1 MPPDNDRKYQWG
13 FYGLLAGHLL
23 IWLSLGMA
31 LDLHPDEADH
41 WVWSRFLSWGYYE
54 HPPMI
59 AWVIRLCTT
68 LLGDTQ
74 WAMEVGSQGLT
85 LLVFVLIFQLA
96 RRQFGVRAAFFSV
109 LLLEAAPLYAVGSMI
124 FIIDTPLMVF
134 YSWAAVEFWRGWAL
148 KNNAAYYRAGIALGL
163 ALLSKFTAIL
173 FLAAAF
179 LFLVSSPERRKA
191 FRNPHLWTAL
201 VLGLLIFSPFL
212 YWNHL
217 NGWISLGSQLE
228 KGLTG
233 GKFGIQALAFV
244 FGQPLILGPVLFF
257 LLAGAWTRACLRDGW
272 RDDPSAYL
280 LFLTGVPLLVFTLA
294 AFKGKYTDPSWGNVA
309 WLFGAV
315 LLGKSLAENWPRISR
330 VRKWVVGGAVFLTGW
345 FPVLLIAIHIFFP
358 YLPVAAHQDRT
369 LEMRGWRE
377 LGRGLAREYTR
388 VFPNQEKVFVVADD
402 YQLAGVISFYTPQ
415 HPWPYSFG
423 KSARNIWTSLPELKN
438 QGALLVC
445 YQDHCPQ
452 DREKARGL
460 FSKIDKLREIQIF
473 RKEKVVKTFE
483 VFYVRN

>member
-1 MPPDNDRKYQWG
+1 MPPNNDRKYQWG

-54 HPPMI
+54 HPPMV
-59 AWVIRLCTT
+59 AWVIRLSTT
-68 LLGDTQ
+68 LLGNTQ

-85 LLVFVLIFQLA
+85 LLVFILIFQLA
-96 RRQFGVRAAFFSV
+96 RRQFGVRAAFFSM
-109 LLLEAAPLYAVGSMI
+109 LLLEATPLFAVGSMI
-124 FIIDTPLMVF
+124 LVIDTPLMVF
-134 YSWAAVEFWRGWAL
+134 YSWAALEFWRGWAL
-148 KNNAAYYRAGIALGL
+148 KNNAAFYRAGIALGL

-173 FLAAAF
+173 FPAAAF
-179 LFLVSSPERRKA
+179 LFLLSSPERRRT
-191 FRNPHLWTAL
+191 FRNPHLWAAL
-201 VLGLLIFSPFL
+201 GVGFLLFSPFI

-257 LLAGAWTRACLRDGW
+257 LMAGAWIRACRRGGW

-294 AFKGKYTDPSWGNVA
+294 AFKGKYTDPSWANVA

-315 LLGKSLAENWPRISR
+315 LLGKSLAEKWPRISR

-345 FPVLLIAIHIFFP
+345 FPVILIAVHIFFP

-369 LEMRGWRE
+369 LEMRGWKDLGQG
-377 LGRGLAREYTR
+377 LGRDYAR
-388 VFPNQEKVFVVADD
+388 VFPNQEKVFVVTDD
-402 YQLAGVISFYTPQ
+402 YQLGGVISFYTPQ

-423 KSARNIWTSLPELKN
+423 KSGRNIWTSLPELKR

-445 YQDHCPQ
+445 FPDNCPQ
-452 DREKARGL
+452 DREKARRL
-460 FSKIDKLREIQIF
+460 FSKIDKLREIQSF

-483 VFYVRN
+483 VYYVRN

>member
-1 MPPDNDRKYQWG
+1 MTSADDR
-13 FYGLLAGHLL
+13 FYHRSFYVLLAGHLL
-23 IWLSLGMA
+23 LWLSLGMM

-54 HPPMI
+54 HPPMV

-68 LLGDTQ
+68 LLGNTQ
-74 WAMEVGSQGLT
+74 WALEIGSQGLT
-85 LLVFVLIFQLA
+85 LLVFLLIFHLA
-96 RRQFGVRAAFFSV
+96 RSQFGVRAAFFSV
-109 LLLEAAPLYAVGSMI
+109 LLLEAAPLFAVGSMI
-124 FIIDTPLMVF
+124 FIIDTPLLVF

-148 KNNAAYYRAGIALGL
+148 KNNAAFYRAGIALGL

-179 LFLVSSPERRKA
+179 LFLVSSPERRKT
-191 FRNPHLWTAL
+191 FRNPHLWAAL
-201 VLGLLIFSPFL
+201 VLGLLVFSPFI

-233 GKFGIQALAFV
+233 GTFGIQVLAFV
-244 FGQPLILGPVLFF
+244 FGQPLILGPVLFY
-257 LLAGAWTRACLRDGW
+257 LLAGAWVRAGGRPGW
-272 RDDPSAYL
+272 RDDRLAYL
-280 LFLTGVPLLVFTLA
+280 LFLTGVPLLVFSLA
-294 AFKGKYTDPSWGNVA
+294 AFKGKYTDPSWANVA

-315 LLGKSLAENWPRISR
+315 LLGKSLAERWPQIARA
-330 VRKWVVGGAVFLTGW
+330 RKWAVGGAVFLTGW
-345 FPVLLIAIHIFFP
+345 FPVLLIAVHIFFP

-369 LEMRGWRE
+369 LEMRGWKD
-377 LGRGLAREYTR
+377 LGQGLERDYAR
-388 VFPNQEKVFVVADD
+388 VFPNREKVFVVTDD

-423 KSARNIWTSLPELKN
+423 KSARNIWISLPELKR

-445 YQDHCPQ
+445 IPGPLPSGPGKNPAPFFNQ
-452 DREKARGL
+452 R
-460 FSKIDKLREIQIF
+460 
-473 RKEKVVKTFE
+473 
-483 VFYVRN
+483 

>member
-1 MPPDNDRKYQWG
+1 MTSADDR
-13 FYGLLAGHLL
+13 FYHRSFYVLLAGHLL
-23 IWLSLGMA
+23 LWLSLGMM

-54 HPPMI
+54 HPPMV

-68 LLGDTQ
+68 LLGNTQ
-74 WAMEVGSQGLT
+74 WALEIGSQGLT
-85 LLVFVLIFQLA
+85 LLVFLLIFHLA
-96 RRQFGVRAAFFSV
+96 RSQFGVRAAFFSV
-109 LLLEAAPLYAVGSMI
+109 LLLEAAPLFAVGSMI
-124 FIIDTPLMVF
+124 FIIDTPLLVF

-148 KNNAAYYRAGIALGL
+148 KNNAAFYRAGIALGL

-179 LFLVSSPERRKA
+179 LFLVSSPERRKT
-191 FRNPHLWTAL
+191 FRNPHLWAAL
-201 VLGLLIFSPFL
+201 VLGLLVFSPFI

-233 GKFGIQALAFV
+233 GTFGIQVLAFV
-244 FGQPLILGPVLFF
+244 FGQPLILGPVLFY
-257 LLAGAWTRACLRDGW
+257 LLAGAWVRAGRRPGW
-272 RDDPSAYL
+272 RDDRLAYL
-280 LFLTGVPLLVFTLA
+280 LFLTGVPLLVFSLA
-294 AFKGKYTDPSWGNVA
+294 AFKGKYTDPSWANVA

-315 LLGKSLAENWPRISR
+315 LLGKSLAERWPQIARA
-330 VRKWVVGGAVFLTGW
+330 RKWAVGGAVFLTGW
-345 FPVLLIAIHIFFP
+345 FPVLLIAVHIFFP

-369 LEMRGWRE
+369 LEMRGWRALGQE
-377 LGRGLAREYTR
+377 LEREYAR
-388 VFPNQEKVFVVADD
+388 VFPNQKKVFVVVDD

-423 KSARNIWTSLPELKN
+423 KSARNIWISLPELKR

-445 YQDHCPQ
+445 IPDHCPQ
-452 DREKARGL
+452 DREKTRRL
-460 FSKIDKLREIQIF
+460 FSTSDKLREIPIL
-473 RKEKVVKTFE
+473 RKGKVVKTFE
-483 VFYVRN
+483 VYYVRN

>member
-1 MPPDNDRKYQWG
+1 MSSHNDRPYLWG
-13 FYGLLAGHLL
+13 FYALLAGHLL

-54 HPPMI
+54 HPPMV

-68 LLGDTQ
+68 LLGTNQ
-74 WAMEVGSQGLT
+74 WALEIGSQGLT
-85 LLVFVLIFQLA
+85 LLVFILIFQLA

-109 LLLEAAPLYAVGSMI
+109 LLLEAAPLFAVGSMI

-148 KNNAAYYRAGIALGL
+148 KNNAAFYRAGIALGL
-163 ALLSKFTAIL
+163 ALLSKFTAVL
-173 FLAAAF
+173 FLAAVF
-179 LFLVSSPERRKA
+179 LFLVSSPERRKG
-191 FRNPHLWTAL
+191 FRNPHLWAAL
-201 VLGLLIFSPFL
+201 ALGLILFSPFI

-217 NGWISLGSQLE
+217 NGWTSLGSQLE

-233 GKFGIQALAFV
+233 GKSGTQVLAFV
-244 FGQPLILGPVLFF
+244 LGQPLVLGPVLFV
-257 LLAGAWTRACLRDGW
+257 LMVGAWFRACRQSGW
-272 RDDPSAYL
+272 QDDRLTYL
-280 LFLTGVPLLVFTLA
+280 LFLTGVPLVVFSLA
-294 AFKGKYTDPSWGNVA
+294 AFKGKYTDPSWANVA

-315 LLGKSLAENWPRISR
+315 LLGKSLAEKWTQIAR

-345 FPVLLIAIHIFFP
+345 FPVILIAVHIFFP
-358 YLPVAAHQDRT
+358 YLPVAANQDRT
-369 LEMRGWRE
+369 LEMRGWKDLGQG
-377 LGRGLAREYTR
+377 LGRDYAR

-423 KSARNIWTSLPELKN
+423 KSARNIWTSLPELKS

-445 YQDHCPQ
+445 FQDHCPQ
-452 DREKARGL
+452 DREKAGGL
-460 FSKIDKLREIQIF
+460 FSKIDKLHEIQTF

-483 VFYVRN
+483 VYYCRN

>member
-1 MPPDNDRKYQWG
+1 
-13 FYGLLAGHLL
+13 
-23 IWLSLGMA
+23 MA

-85 LLVFVLIFQLA
+85 LLVFILIFHLA
-96 RRQFGVRAAFFSV
+96 RMQFGLRAAFFSV
-109 LLLEAAPLYAVGSMI
+109 LLLEAAPLFAVGSMI

-148 KNNAAYYRAGIALGL
+148 KNNAAFYRAGIALGL

-191 FRNPHLWTAL
+191 FRNPHLWAA
-201 VLGLLIFSPFL
+201 LGLGFLLFSPFI

-233 GKFGIQALAFV
+233 GRFGIQTLAFV

-257 LLAGAWTRACLRDGW
+257 LLAGAWVRACRRGGW
-272 RDDPSAYL
+272 RDDRFGLSA
-280 LFLTGVPLLVFTLA
+280 FFDRRAAAGFQPGVL
-294 AFKGKYTDPSWGNVA
+294 
-309 WLFGAV
+309 
-315 LLGKSLAENWPRISR
+315 
-330 VRKWVVGGAVFLTGW
+330 
-345 FPVLLIAIHIFFP
+345 
-358 YLPVAAHQDRT
+358 
-369 LEMRGWRE
+369 
-377 LGRGLAREYTR
+377 
-388 VFPNQEKVFVVADD
+388 
-402 YQLAGVISFYTPQ
+402 
-415 HPWPYSFG
+415 
-423 KSARNIWTSLPELKN
+423 
-438 QGALLVC
+438 
-445 YQDHCPQ
+445 
-452 DREKARGL
+452 
-460 FSKIDKLREIQIF
+460 
-473 RKEKVVKTFE
+473 
-483 VFYVRN
+483 